1 MDSEALDYS
10 VNIAL
15 QMPHRN
21 QIYILVNIEY
31 CHCFE
36 SVKHKS
42 PQGMELSS
50 KIKDNFCYTLKMYF
64 VL

>member
-31 CHCFE
+31 CQCFE
-36 SVKHKS
+36 SVEHKS
-42 PQGMELSS
+42 PLGMILSGK
-50 KIKDNFCYTLKMYF
+50 KINNFGKTLKYVF
-64 VL
+64 